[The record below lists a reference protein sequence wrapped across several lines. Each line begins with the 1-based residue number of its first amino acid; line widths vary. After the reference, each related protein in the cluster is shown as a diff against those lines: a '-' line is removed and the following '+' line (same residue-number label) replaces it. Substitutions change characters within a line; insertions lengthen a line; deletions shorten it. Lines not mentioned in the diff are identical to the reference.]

1 MAEIQSAEPV
11 VEPDPTLMRAAEML
25 RGSWGQGNDG
35 SSPPPGMLCI
45 YLAIPTLNAMG
56 KLLCSLGLGSV
67 EELFLWN
74 DAPGRTEDEVIE
86 ALERAAV
93 GL

>member
-1 MAEIQSAEPV
+1 MAGVQTAEPV
-11 VEPDPTLMRAAEML
+11 VEPDSTLMLAAEML
-25 RGSWGQGNDG
+25 RGSWGQGNDR
-35 SSPPPGMLCI
+35 SSPPHGTLCI